1 MNTVTLYFTLPTAAG
16 HAGAIDASVEWL
28 HLVPAGTFRAADGRG
43 PWKLTDAAAVI
54 AASMANGAL
63 TLDVNHATD
72 HAMKTGGDAPAHGWI
87 VELQSRADGI
97 WGRVDWNASGK
108 QLLANRSYRGV
119 SPVINVDKTGRV
131 TQILRAAL
139 TNTPALTSLTTL
151 LSKQDQTVDVTQ
163 LRAALKLPETADETT
178 ILATITQHAEQRGA
192 VETLVQRAATAAGV
206 TAATPDALVLA
217 LAAQKATTV
226 PNETVVQLQAQIDTM
241 RTQRL
246 TETATSFIDTAI
258 KAGKPIVAS
267 REALIAMHAKD
278 PAGIEKL
285 VNAMPSINAGGT
297 AVTKIALAESDDGD
311 ALDETEMATC
321 KKMSLDPK
329 EFAKTKKAQRKA
341 KEAA

>member
-1 MNTVTLYFTLPTAAG
+1 MNTVTLYFTPPTTAG
-16 HAGAIDASVEWL
+16 QAGAIDASVEWL

-43 PWKLTDAAAVI
+43 PWTLTDAAAVI

-119 SPVINVDKTGRV
+119 SPVINVDKAGRV

-163 LRAALKLPETADETT
+163 LRAALKLPDTADEAT
-178 ILATITQHAEQRGA
+178 ILATLSDLQQNGHAEQRGT

-246 TETATSFIDTAI
+246 TEMATSFIDTAI

-285 VNAMPSINAGGT
+285 VNAMLSINAGGV
-297 AVTKIALAESDDGD
+297 AVSTIA
-311 ALDETEMATC
+311 
-321 KKMSLDPK
+321 PR
-329 EFAKTKKAQRKA
+329 AKTATRWTRPRWPPA
-341 KEAA
+341 KR